1 MKKYVILN
9 IEDNP
14 GTNEGRLLI
23 VEANP
28 VREIPMM
35 DDFFDD
41 ELDDLPAKGKYQYR
55 YNSTKSYNTETFLF
69 PYDDELNR
77 NLINVA
83 RKYTSNIFWQP
94 NMDDFFDG
102 RMRNPDGSII
112 DIHKSKAFMGYYVD
126 NYRYPTPNSSKK
138 IKELIAD
145 DNYKKNFLLKNYEK
159 IINKENV
166 GDDYDILDFV
176 IDHSKK
182 SINFFAWLFDKEDF
196 IGLNEDDLPDEYQ
209 ECWNDFANSFVA
221 DGIRQ
226 KKAVPVGVKGVV
238 DYFAR
243 RMVNPQTFKSSDKIS
258 KVKNVEL
265 LDGATYT
272 GEALV
277 VGNYCMPNGYGVKI
291 YKSENNKRIVSF
303 FGGGGIGS
311 VAYLSYPKHHMYIG
325 GAEDERSHGWGFYLA
340 KGQYTFGYYKEG
352 KLYKDMTVFAN
363 NIFDII
369 HEEDWNIGPI
379 RDEIYGMAL
388 GILPNANRPFT
399 GFQFFENGTV
409 YIGEG
414 DNNNIYDITGR
425 FLRLDIDGT
434 AVCGIFRNGVLD
446 ERISQQNFYA
456 DDELI
461 DVINNIDL
469 NSDYLKE
476 GDSGL
481 YRIISTETR
490 YDFDMGPLLLI
501 NAIKNELVEYDA
513 SGAILTSPGQIE
525 YFYLQSDDNIN
536 QLINNYAG
544 QHQLWKVNLDDFHT
558 HFDEI
563 MPDLDE
569 MKSLKLNIHI
579 HNEIIGLEY
588 TDVVNFV

>member
-1 MKKYVILN
+1 MVHF
-9 IEDNP
+9 
-14 GTNEGRLLI
+14 GQG
-23 VEANP
+23 
-28 VREIPMM
+28 
-35 DDFFDD
+35 
-41 ELDDLPAKGKYQYR
+41 
-55 YNSTKSYNTETFLF
+55 
-69 PYDDELNR
+69 
-77 NLINVA
+77 
-83 RKYTSNIFWQP
+83 
-94 NMDDFFDG
+94 
-102 RMRNPDGSII
+102 
-112 DIHKSKAFMGYYVD
+112 
-126 NYRYPTPNSSKK
+126 
-138 IKELIAD
+138 IK
-145 DNYKKNFLLKNYEK
+145 
-159 IINKENV
+159 
-166 GDDYDILDFV
+166 
-176 IDHSKK
+176 
-182 SINFFAWLFDKEDF
+182 
-196 IGLNEDDLPDEYQ
+196 
-209 ECWNDFANSFVA
+209 
-221 DGIRQ
+221 Q
-226 KKAVPVGVKGVV
+226 KKTVSEGVKEVV

-243 RMVNPQTFKSSDKIS
+243 RMIKNQTFKSSDKIS

-265 LDGATYT
+265 EEGGTYT

-277 VGNYCMPNGYGVKI
+277 IGNYCMPNGYGVI
-291 YKSENNKRIVSF
+291 LYKSEYNKRIVSF
-303 FGGGGIGS
+303 FGGGGIGC

-325 GAEDERSHGWGFYLA
+325 GVEDEKPNGWGFYLA
-340 KGQYTFGYYKEG
+340 KGQYTFGYYKIG

-369 HEEDWNIGPI
+369 HEQDWNIGPI
-379 RDEIYGMAL
+379 RDELYGIAL

-414 DNNNIYDITGR
+414 DNNNTYDITGR

-434 AVCGIFRNGVLD
+434 AVCGIFRNGVL
-446 ERISQQNFYA
+446 EKRISQQYFYA

-501 NAIKNELVEYDA
+501 KAIKNEFVEYDV
-513 SGAILTSPGQIE
+513 SGEIQVYPGQIE

-536 QLINNYAG
+536 QLINNYAS

-563 MPDLDE
+563 IPDLDE
-569 MKSLKLNIHI
+569 LKSLKRNIHL
-579 HNEIIGLEY
+579 HNAIIGLEY